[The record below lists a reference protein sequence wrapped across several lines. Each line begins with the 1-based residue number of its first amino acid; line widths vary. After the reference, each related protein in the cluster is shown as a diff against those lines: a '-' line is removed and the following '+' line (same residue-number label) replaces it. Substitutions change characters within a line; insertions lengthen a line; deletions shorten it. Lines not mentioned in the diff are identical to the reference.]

1 MVINKN
7 LDAIVFEKDQETFEL
22 IKKILNENKIAKVH
36 QITAIGQATQPLLSI
51 QSLKYFFCGYE
62 IGSYQEEKTE
72 SLARELLAKQ
82 RGDVKY
88 IPYPYL
94 RRSDLLLS
102 ARKILI
108 VNKTEFIN
116 QLVALDANLVT

>member
-22 IKKILNENKIAKVH
+22 IKKILNENKIAEVH
-36 QITAIGQATQPLLSI
+36 QITAIGQATQQLLSI

-62 IGSYQEEKTE
+62 IGSHQEEKTE
-72 SLARELLAKQ
+72 SLVRELLAKQ

-108 VNKTEFIN
+108 VNKTELIDQFRPIN
-116 QLVALDANLVT
+116 ANLVT